1 MRATRHIPLVLVTT
15 IVVLAVGPGNGS
27 ALAQESRPTGVGP
40 DSSLAPADFGVEDE
54 NITILGEGDFFPCGT
69 AGFAGDLCAGLNSL
83 PNGARITQIAFYI
96 DDDDPDFNF
105 GGYLNSTYVDSAG
118 DTPWV
123 YTVLASVISSGAP
136 GETVVYEFVDVPILY
151 RQDVDGDGDSEVVAY
166 SLRVIIAPAGGIN
179 FLMARVRWKR
189 QVSPAPQAA
198 TFNDVPV
205 NDPAFQFVEAL
216 VASGITA
223 GCGAGNFCPDAPLT
237 RRQMAVF
244 LAKALGL
251 HWPWDAQ

>member
-1 MRATRHIPLVLVTT
+1 MREQRKIP
-15 IVVLAVGPGNGS
+15 VVLAAALVSLWIGLSS
-27 ALAQESRPTGVGP
+27 ASARAQESRRGAGA

-105 GGYLNSTYVDSAG
+105 GGYLNSNYVDSANG

-123 YTVLASVISSGAP
+123 YTVLASVISAGAP
-136 GETVVYEFVDVPILY
+136 GETVVYEFVNVPILY

-166 SLRVIIAPAGGIN
+166 SLRVVIAPAGGIN

-205 NDPAFQFVEAL
+205 NDSAFQFVEAL
-216 VASGITA
+216 VASGITV
-223 GCGAGNFCPDAPLT
+223 GCGGGNYCPDAPLT